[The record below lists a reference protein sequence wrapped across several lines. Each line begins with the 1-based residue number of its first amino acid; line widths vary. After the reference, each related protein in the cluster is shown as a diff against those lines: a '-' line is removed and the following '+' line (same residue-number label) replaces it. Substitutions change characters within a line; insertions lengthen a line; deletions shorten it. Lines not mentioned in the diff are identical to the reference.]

1 MKLAEALI
9 NRADIQKRIEQLKIR
24 IMRSAKVQEGEEPPE
39 DANALIAELEQL
51 YAELAKIV
59 KSINRTNSS
68 VEFCPGKT
76 IADVLAERDA
86 ISAKRNALETIA
98 ESAAIRQERYSKS
111 EVKFISTINIGE
123 IQKTIDRL
131 SKEFRELDSKIQ
143 EKNWTVDLIE

>member
-86 ISAKRNALETIA
+86 ISAKRNALETIV

-143 EKNWTVDLIE
+143 EKNWTVDIIE

>member
-86 ISAKRNALETIA
+86 ISAKRNALETIV

>member
-24 IMRSAKVQEGEEPPE
+24 IMRSAKVQEGEIPPE
-39 DANALIAELEQL
+39 DANALIDELEQL

-86 ISAKRNALETIA
+86 ISAKRNALETIV

-143 EKNWTVDLIE
+143 EKNWTVDIIE